1 MTAQP
6 HEQGGRPAI
15 DKKFASVRKALFH
28 PDDIAAFDAGLAGLT
43 STSPID
49 LASLDEFLE
58 SWWRTAVIANRDR
71 EDWHHVMNV
80 AELIQRG
87 DLPKGR
93 DFAEVLTERGYR
105 VPR

>member
-6 HEQGGRPAI
+6 HEQGTMPAI

-28 PDDIAAFDAGLAGLT
+28 PDDIAAFDAGLARLT

-71 EDWHHVMNV
+71 EDWHRVLNV
-80 AELIQRG
+80 AEHIHRG
-87 DLPKGR
+87 EPPRGR
-93 DFAEVLTERGYR
+93 DFADVLTERGYQ